1 LRMTSG
7 GLYKEMPAACR
18 RPHSDPAAYAV
29 RSCISAA
36 VRPIYSSKTLKA
48 KPLRV
53 LCSFLAILRINSA
66 SSRVQ
71 RMRMA
76 DLSEGMRG
84 ASCGTKYGQDS
95 SGSL

>member
-1 LRMTSG
+1 MIAGASRVISG
-7 GLYKEMPAACR
+7 GPFKEMLSAR
-18 RPHSDPAAYAV
+18 RRHHSDPAAYAV

-53 LCSFLAILRINSA
+53 LCSLLAILRINSA

-71 RMRMA
+71 RMRSD
-76 DLSEGMRG
+76 DLSVDMWRVLWNEVLAG
-84 ASCGTKYGQDS
+84 
-95 SGSL
+95 